1 MGPFFIA
8 SRSWIQEPVSLTPL
22 HFQRPKSQETYIAAF
37 KPAVNWDERIRW
49 LTRPDETITTNN
61 TIIIVYKNHRVSA
74 NLSLSE
80 HWVLV
85 FEFSFWALLLS
96 QGQTQRQVSDQ
107 VPQTKEERG
116 VIGPGR
122 QTGLRLGRLGISQI
136 RPTTAKHITS
146 RCTTYYEVTQDRK
159 LETTWLPHLADP
171 SQSQPSLTSYPAAL
185 HIHYNYYIST
195 HWKNSTQKH
204 HNTQQILA
212 WTQERRSQETQPLDR
227 TRTYNS

>member
-1 MGPFFIA
+1 M
-8 SRSWIQEPVSLTPL
+8 
-22 HFQRPKSQETYIAAF
+22 
-37 KPAVNWDERIRW
+37 
-49 LTRPDETITTNN
+49 
-61 TIIIVYKNHRVSA
+61 
-74 NLSLSE
+74 
-80 HWVLV
+80 
-85 FEFSFWALLLS
+85 
-96 QGQTQRQVSDQ
+96 SDQ

-159 LETTWLPHLADP
+159 LETTRLPHLADP

-212 WTQERRSQETQPLDR
+212 WTQERRSQESQPFDHTRTSNSQTQPSSNRGRRGNFSASTIIPEALRVKR
-227 TRTYNS
+227 TNCTFRSFWRRGSTWYHDISSESY